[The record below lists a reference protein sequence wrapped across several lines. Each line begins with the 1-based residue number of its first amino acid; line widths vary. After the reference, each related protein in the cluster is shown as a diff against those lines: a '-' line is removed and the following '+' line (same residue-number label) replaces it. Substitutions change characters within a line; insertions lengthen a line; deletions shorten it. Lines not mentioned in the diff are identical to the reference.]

1 MFQCIAALR
10 ETRMSEEPIGKFQVL
25 GTLGTGAHS
34 TILHIRRAAD
44 GRNYALKVVPI
55 DGKEDQKFLDQ
66 AQHEYRVGRMLSHA
80 NVLRVYTL
88 ELCRD
93 WLRRVRKVHLL
104 IEYVKGKTLD
114 TCPPLGLPRLV
125 QVFER
130 VAAGLAHMH
139 HRQVFHADL
148 KPNNILVS
156 RTGEVKII
164 DFGLAAVRGDT
175 RSRIQGTPEYMAP
188 EQLKRRIASE
198 QTDIFNFGGTMY
210 RMVTMRLP
218 PSCVPTDVEDIKL
231 DAKAWKR
238 LLTPVQELTP
248 GAPPGLCDLIHR
260 CLEFKPNERPQNMK
274 VVQEALAALA
284 QELVRSPEDS
294 LEALEW

>member
-1 MFQCIAALR
+1 
-10 ETRMSEEPIGKFQVL
+10 MSDERIGKFQVL

-34 TILHIRRAAD
+34 TILHIRRQAD
-44 GRNYALKVVPI
+44 GGSYALKVVPI
-55 DGKEDQKFLDQ
+55 DGKEEHKFLEQ
-66 AQHEYRVGRMLSHA
+66 AQHEYRVARMLSHP
-80 NVLRVYTL
+80 NIIRVYTL

-125 QVFER
+125 QVFEK
-130 VAAGLAHMH
+130 VAEGLSHMH
-139 HRQVFHADL
+139 HRQVYHADL

-156 RTGEVKII
+156 RTGDVKII
-164 DFGLAAVRGDT
+164 DLGLAAIRGDT

-188 EQLKRRIASE
+188 EQIKRRVANE
-198 QTDIFNFGGTMY
+198 KTDIFNFGATMY

-218 PSCVPTDVEDIKL
+218 PTCMPSDADDIQV
-231 DAKAWKR
+231 DARSWKQ
-238 LLTPVQELTP
+238 LLRPVHDLTP
-248 GAPPGLCDLIHR
+248 GAPRGLADLIHR
-260 CLEFKPNERPQNMK
+260 CLEFKPADRPANME
-274 VVQEALAALA
+274 VVQEALAHLA
-284 QELVRSPEDS
+284 HELVRSPEDS